1 MEAKARLM
9 LENPMVP
16 EAMKTQV
23 RQMLAQTQQL
33 RQQGDSLKQQV
44 AQAAANIAEEEDE
57 EEEDDEQSAME
68 TKMRAMLSNP
78 MVPEEMKAEVRA
90 MLSQTQQL
98 RNQVAELAEDE
109 SEDEDEESDEES
121 EEDEESEDESEQAE
135 LLQSR
140 MDELAAQRAQLI
152 ATKAQLESEILEAQ
166 GDLIQDQNQV
176 EEVLAADGSEEQLK
190 VMREAQT
197 ILADPSIPDAMKVEV
212 QAMLSQLTSARSQ
225 MFNAAASLSET
236 KQLHEE
242 AIADAEDVDQQQESA
257 GREVALLEQLAQL
270 EGERERMLQ
279 MRSSLQ
285 SSLSASAVENEPV
298 QAATEEGE
306 SDEAMLTRLQRERQM
321 LLAAR
326 DELQQSAAAGMSI
339 DDWHQKW
346 DGATLNGTS
355 LLSSSL
361 SPGAQRATGSVATG
375 EEATLVERAA
385 GLSLQEKQELAAELK
400 IMEQVQSLSKQ
411 QRKQFASSVGANP
424 AAAAATG
431 APITAQKFAEIEGL
445 CKAVNGSDISDE
457 AKAQV
462 ASILASLTGDFPQLQ
477 GQEPATNLA
486 ASAPIHRSA
495 PAAPSPIMAAPQFTA
510 ENSTSAEAP
519 SENVSML
526 MNQLGSV
533 QGMLS
538 QLQNSSTEGSQLEG
552 LLAQLESMPQPQARA
567 TNAPTATA
575 VTPVRMM
582 PVQRMVPRASPF
594 MAYQGMPVISAPVT
608 PRDLHSGSLSQS
620 AYTSGHTPHA
630 GSQTARLPASAPRA
644 DQLRREQATIEQL
657 ASQIDSSYAGL
668 MSPFRTVTPR
678 GPY

>member
-1 MEAKARLM
+1 
-9 LENPMVP
+9 
-16 EAMKTQV
+16 
-23 RQMLAQTQQL
+23 
-33 RQQGDSLKQQV
+33 
-44 AQAAANIAEEEDE
+44 
-57 EEEDDEQSAME
+57 
-68 TKMRAMLSNP
+68 

-355 LLSSSL
+355 LLSSSP

-385 GLSLQEKQELAAELK
+385 GLSLQEKQELATELK

-630 GSQTARLPASAPRA
+630 GSQTARLPASAARA